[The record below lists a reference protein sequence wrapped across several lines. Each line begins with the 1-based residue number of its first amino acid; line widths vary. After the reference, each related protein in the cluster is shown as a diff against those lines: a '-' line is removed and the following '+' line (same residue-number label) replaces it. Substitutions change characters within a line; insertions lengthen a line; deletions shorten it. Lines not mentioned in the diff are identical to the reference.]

1 MKITINDIARAA
13 NVSKSTVSKVI
24 NDDQSISEKT
34 KLKVKDIMK
43 ELNYIP
49 NNLARQLAH
58 QSSFNIGLLVDVKK
72 REYFLNPFFYNIIG
86 GVENVVGEK
95 NYELTISNINSLE
108 SNEEFLNRLVYSKKV
123 DGIIIPAS
131 IINESIICKLKD
143 LNFPYVLIGQP
154 KNFADVSWVDVN
166 NTVGGELAT
175 THLINEGYKNI
186 AFIGG
191 KSNEIISFNR
201 LQGYRNVLSRL
212 DFDKA
217 NYCIKEGNSDKESG
231 YGLTLELL
239 TDFPQIDALICV
251 NNFVAFGALQAL
263 KEKGLFIPK
272 DIGVVTFDNEPFSA
286 YTTPALTCLDVDTFQ
301 LGELAAQIIMKKI
314 ENPNLQNE
322 MTLVSPKL
330 IIRESSVSNP

>member
-1 MKITINDIARAA
+1 M
-13 NVSKSTVSKVI
+13 
-24 NDDQSISEKT
+24 
-34 KLKVKDIMK
+34 
-43 ELNYIP
+43 
-49 NNLARQLAH
+49 
-58 QSSFNIGLLVDVKK
+58 
-72 REYFLNPFFYNIIG
+72 
-86 GVENVVGEK
+86 
-95 NYELTISNINSLE
+95 
-108 SNEEFLNRLVYSKKV
+108 
-123 DGIIIPAS
+123 
-131 IINESIICKLKD
+131 
-143 LNFPYVLIGQP
+143 
-154 KNFADVSWVDVN
+154 
-166 NTVGGELAT
+166 
-175 THLINEGYKNI
+175 
-186 AFIGG
+186 
-191 KSNEIISFNR
+191 
-201 LQGYRNVLSRL
+201 LSRL

-231 YGLTLELL
+231 YRLMLELL

-301 LGELAAQIIMKKI
+301 LGELAAQITMKKI